1 MSVGANHLTFDGGY
15 GWFRK
20 KISRRL
26 ISSEKKSC
34 IETPALH
41 WLCMSGEKFYH
52 QWFWK
57 KNSYANQI
65 THIPP
70 PPSSKVKWSA
80 PYLDFLRAP
89 LQFLWFGVSRRSR
102 SRLVGSLKFIVS
114 FSVVIFHY
122 TVANPYT
129 AERPGWLLLR
139 IWWLSLVSI

>member
-1 MSVGANHLTFDGGY
+1 MSVGAHHLTFDGGY

-41 WLCMSGEKFYH
+41 WLCMSGEK
-52 QWFWK
+52 
-57 KNSYANQI
+57 NSI
-65 THIPP
+65 TSGSEKRILTQTKSPISLPP
-70 PPSSKVKWSA
+70 
-80 PYLDFLRAP
+80 FLKSQMICPLFRLSQSP
-89 LQFLWFGVSRRSR
+89 LQFLWFGVCRRSR
-102 SRLVGSLKFIVS
+102 SRLVWSLKVIVS
-114 FSVVIFHY
+114 FSVVIFHH